1 MTSRELRPGA
11 AFSSPSRSS
20 RPKEAPLYLFVAL
33 FELSC
38 AIALLAMAPTSIP
51 AALLALIFL
60 ATAILAVLMQAR
72 PSR

>member
-1 MTSRELRPGA
+1 
-11 AFSSPSRSS
+11 
-20 RPKEAPLYLFVAL
+20 LYLFVAL

>member
-1 MTSRELRPGA
+1 V
-11 AFSSPSRSS
+11 F
-20 RPKEAPLYLFVAL
+20 LFVAL

-38 AIALLAMAPTSIP
+38 AIALLAMAPNSL
-51 AALLALIFL
+51 AASLLALIFL